1 VRTPRARAAAAAVAA
16 GAAVAVA
23 RRMAAV
29 GRVKASKELTL
40 RTRMGVVAAAL
51 SGKAA
56 TEPRLNQLHL
66 KNVLFALAFI
76 LFCFTVSILS
86 KQKSKTVSTWFVS
99 KKLAADALL
108 WVVLLMVRVTLGGL
122 TMSRTAKTL
131 LFVKLILVKM
141 LQKKSNAIWLCV
153 PRIISKIPLWS
164 LSLSKNFMQKN
175 CPRDV
180 PRKI

>member
-1 VRTPRARAAAAAVAA
+1 
-16 GAAVAVA
+16 
-23 RRMAAV
+23 MAAV
-29 GRVKASKELTL
+29 GRVKAGKELTL
-40 RTRMGVVAAAL
+40 RTRMGVAAAAL

-122 TMSRTAKTL
+122 TMSLIAETL